1 MPVIRV
7 HLDTD
12 LGGDPDDL
20 CALTLLLRW
29 PGVEITGITTCA
41 EAGRRRAGWVRHA
54 LRLAGRE
61 EIPVAAGAGAAD
73 APGRFRWPVAFPDE
87 AEYWPE
93 PVALAP
99 GPLEGAF
106 ALLRRSIAAGARVV
120 AIGPYTNLALFDEAH
135 PGLLGRAPLFLMGGH
150 VRPAPAGFPQW
161 GAEMD
166 FNVQFDPIS
175 AQGVL
180 ERHRPT
186 LLPLEVTVQTALRRA
201 YLPALTAAGPLGALL
216 ARQAAAHARAW
227 DNEATHGRAHAGL
240 PDDTIN
246 FQHDPLAC
254 AVALGW
260 DGVTI
265 EEIPLRPAP
274 RDGWLRTEED
284 PAGRPLPV
292 VTAVDGDC
300 FNALWHDVVTGVS
313 SAP

>member
-1 MPVIRV
+1 MIRV

-20 CALTLLLRW
+20 CALALLLRW

-41 EAGRRRAGWVRHA
+41 EAGGRRAGWVRHA
-54 LRLAGRE
+54 LQLAGRE

-73 APGRFRWPVAFPDE
+73 APGRFRWPIAFPDE
-87 AEYWPE
+87 AAYWPQ
-93 PVALAP
+93 PVAPAP
-99 GPLEGAF
+99 GPLAGAF
-106 ALLRRSIAAGARVV
+106 ALLRRSIGAGARVV

-150 VRPAPAGFPQW
+150 VRPVPAGFPQW
-161 GAEMD
+161 GADQD
-166 FNVQFDPIS
+166 FNVQFDPLS
-175 AQGVL
+175 ARSVL

-186 LLPLEVTVQTALRRA
+186 LIPLEVTVQTALRRA
-201 YLPALTAAGPLGALL
+201 YLPGLAAAGPLGALL
-216 ARQAAAHARAW
+216 ARQAEAQARAW
-227 DNEATHGRAHAGL
+227 DNEATHGRACAGL
-240 PDDTIN
+240 PDDTLN

-265 EEIPLRPAP
+265 EEIPLRPAL

-284 PAGRPLPV
+284 AAGRPLPV
-292 VTAVDGDC
+292 VTAVDGDR
-300 FNALWHDVVTGVS
+300 FNALWYEVVTG
-313 SAP
+313 APPGP

>member
-1 MPVIRV
+1 MPVIRG

-20 CALTLLLRW
+20 CALALLLRW

-41 EAGRRRAGWVRHA
+41 EASGRRAGWVRYA

-61 EIPVAAGAGAAD
+61 DIPVAAGAGAED

-87 AEYWPE
+87 GEYWPE
-93 PVALAP
+93 RVAPAP
-99 GPLEGAF
+99 GPPAEAF

-150 VRPAPAGFPQW
+150 VRPVPAGFPQW

-175 AQGVL
+175 AQWVL

-186 LLPLEVTVQTALRRA
+186 LIPLEVTVQTALRRA
-201 YLPALTAAGPLGALL
+201 YLPALAAAGPLGALL
-216 ARQAAAHARAW
+216 ARQAEAHARDW
-227 DNEATHGRAHAGL
+227 DNEATHGRACAGL
-240 PDDTIN
+240 PDDTLN

-260 DGVTI
+260 DGATI
-265 EEIPLRPAP
+265 EEIPLRPTL
-274 RDGWLRTEED
+274 RDGWLHAEED
-284 PAGRPLPV
+284 ATGRLMPV
-292 VTAVDGDC
+292 VTAVDGGR
-300 FNALWHDVVTGVS
+300 FNRLWYCRITG
-313 SAP
+313 A